1 MSRDVVVLSAV
12 RSPIGAFGGSLADF
26 DSSELA
32 GIVMKEAIARSNVDP
47 QQINYVTVG
56 TTMATDSRFAYVS
69 RVASIQAGLSMES
82 VAMQVSR
89 LCASGLQGIVTTAQ
103 NLMLGDADYGIG
115 GGVEVMSKATCCRPC
130 VAAPAWVIPRP
141 STRWLPC

>member
-103 NLMLGDADYGIG
+103 NLMLGDRAG
-115 GGVEVMSKATCCRPC
+115 GRP
-130 VAAPAWVIPRP
+130 WHGLR
-141 STRWLPC
+141 RR